1 MFLLVEK
8 ETKKGDTCMQPKTC
22 QEEMNNGIRGSR
34 TQAVPLE
41 RDQVCQLWPSWA
53 GPGTR
58 LSQAHLVSI
67 QKTQV
72 PG

>member
-8 ETKKGDTCMQPKTC
+8 ETKEGDTCMQPKTC
-22 QEEMNNGIRGSR
+22 QEKMNNGIHGSR

-41 RDQVCQLWPSWA
+41 RDQLCQLRPSWA

-58 LSQAHLVSI
+58 LSRTHLVGI